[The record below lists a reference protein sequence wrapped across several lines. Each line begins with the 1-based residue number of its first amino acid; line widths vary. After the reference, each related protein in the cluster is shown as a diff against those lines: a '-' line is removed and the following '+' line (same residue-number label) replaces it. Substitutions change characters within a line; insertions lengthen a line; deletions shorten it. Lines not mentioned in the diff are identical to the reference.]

1 MEKLF
6 DAEYR
11 LMEILWE
18 LEPVNSTKLV
28 GVCREK
34 LGWNKSTTYTVLRK
48 ICQKGAA
55 KNENAT
61 VTTLITREQTI
72 REQGVSK
79 VQTGMGYTFDDE
91 GLKIARTGQQI
102 ENLLDNTGMY
112 VTRSGDVILQANADG
127 VAASDVAVHNYLI
140 VGSSRL
146 ESYETGRTACFYIGT
161 TG

>member
-18 LEPVNSTKLV
+18 LEPINSTKLV

-55 KNENAT
+55 RNENAI
-61 VTTLITREQTI
+61 VTTLITREQAI
-72 REQGVSK
+72 REQGEELVEK
-79 VQTGMGYTFDDE
+79 VGGMMSFFTAFFSGRKLSARE
-91 GLKIARTGQQI
+91 AEELKALI
-102 ENLLDNTGMY
+102 D
-112 VTRSGDVILQANADG
+112 RSMG
-127 VAASDVAVHNYLI
+127 
-140 VGSSRL
+140 
-146 ESYETGRTACFYIGT
+146 E
-161 TG
+161 

>member
-61 VTTLITREQTI
+61 VTTLITREQG
-72 REQGVSK
+72 EELVEK
-79 VQTGMGYTFDDE
+79 VGGMMSFFTAFFSGRKLTAQE
-91 GLKIARTGQQI
+91 AEELKELI
-102 ENLLDNTGMY
+102 D
-112 VTRSGDVILQANADG
+112 RSMG
-127 VAASDVAVHNYLI
+127 
-140 VGSSRL
+140 
-146 ESYETGRTACFYIGT
+146 E
-161 TG
+161 

>member
-18 LEPVNSTKLV
+18 LVPVNSTKLV

-61 VTTLITREQTI
+61 VTTLITRAQAI
-72 REQGVSK
+72 RAQGEELVEK
-79 VQTGMGYTFDDE
+79 VGGMISFFTAFFSGRKLTAQE
-91 GLKIARTGQQI
+91 AEELKELI
-102 ENLLDNTGMY
+102 D
-112 VTRSGDVILQANADG
+112 RSMG
-127 VAASDVAVHNYLI
+127 
-140 VGSSRL
+140 
-146 ESYETGRTACFYIGT
+146 E
-161 TG
+161 